1 MSAGKDA
8 VGIPSSR
15 NNKETKV
22 AGVELHREE
31 TLWGLRANQ
40 IGKKAEGKF
49 CKAL

>member
-8 VGIPSSR
+8 ACIPSSR
-15 NNKETKV
+15 NNKETRV

-31 TLWGLRANQ
+31 TLWGLGADQ